1 MVSRGGEG
9 YERRMASPVS
19 RWFRWSTWALLAYCV
34 GVIVWGALV
43 RATGSGAG
51 CGNHWPLCNGVAL
64 PSIAQHKT
72 MIEFTHRLMSG
83 ALGVLVLGWAAAA
96 FFVSE
101 KGSAIRKGA
110 LWAIALTV
118 LEALIGAA
126 LVKLHLVEDNA
137 TVGRAVGV
145 GVHLVNTFLLVAA
158 IALTGAWASG
168 QERLVLR
175 GQGGFGK
182 VAVGAAAALILLGV
196 TGAINALGDTLFPA
210 KSLTEGLLQ
219 DRLANASF
227 FLHLRATHPISA
239 LAVTAFLVS
248 AAVASCFLR
257 PSPEVRRRATW
268 LICLVCAQVMVG
280 MVNFALL
287 APIPM
292 QMLHLGMANAV
303 WIAVV
308 LWSSAALADGVPRAA
323 LVKASPFASPPQ

>member
-1 MVSRGGEG
+1 MT
-9 YERRMASPVS
+9 APVS
-19 RWFRWSTWALLAYCV
+19 RVFRWSTWALLAFCIA
-34 GVIVWGALV
+34 VIVWGALV

-51 CGNHWPLCNGVAL
+51 CGNHWPLCNGVVL

-72 MIEFTHRLMSG
+72 MIEFVHRLMSG
-83 ALGVLVLGWAAAA
+83 ALGIFVLAWAGAA

-101 KGSAIRKGA
+101 KGSVLRKGA
-110 LWAIALTV
+110 LWAVGLTV

-175 GQGGFGK
+175 GQGGFAK
-182 VAVGAAAALILLGV
+182 ALVGAVCAVILLGV
-196 TGAINALGDTLFPA
+196 TGTINALGDTLFPA
-210 KSLTEGLLQ
+210 KSLTEGMMQ

-227 FLHLRATHPISA
+227 FLHLRAAHPLSA
-239 LAVTAFLVS
+239 LAVTAFLIS
-248 AAVASCFLR
+248 CAVASCFLR
-257 PSPEVRRRATW
+257 PSPQVRRRAGW
-268 LICLVCAQVMVG
+268 VIGLVCAQVMVG

-287 APIPM
+287 APVGM

-303 WIAVV
+303 WVGVV
-308 LWSSAALADGVPRAA
+308 LWSSAALAEGVPRAQ
-323 LVKASPFASPPQ
+323 LVKDSPFAAPPQA